1 MKFYIPKSMLGITSS
16 DLTDRDVVPFY
27 INPQDITISDSKIIS
42 SQQTKGG
49 FMTQYWGEELSKIRI
64 SGVTGSG
71 GIEAINILRDV
82 YRHEQVF
89 FSREL
94 VERKRKFQ
102 NLAEE
107 SLLNASTSVSA
118 ADVIAS
124 SDITGLTREIITAG
138 ESFSDLIENGGFTG
152 LFSVQAQDRDI
163 LTIAASPAAY
173 AMSIDLVFQGEK
185 FRGYF
190 SNFSMS
196 ERADSAGHFNYD
208 MDFVVLRRAGKRK
221 NFMPWHRRPTDINGS
236 PISASIPTD
245 GAREDELSVESTQT
259 SIIGDRFIS
268 STFLNTQEAEE
279 QDANNVGVN
288 RFDKLKR

>member
-27 INPQDITISDSKIIS
+27 INPQDVTISDSKIIS

-49 FMTQYWGEELSKIRI
+49 FMTQYWGEDFSKIRI
-64 SGVTGSG
+64 SGLTGSG

-89 FSREL
+89 FTREL
-94 VERKRKFQ
+94 IERKRKFQ

-107 SLLNASTSVSA
+107 SLLNASTSVSTS
-118 ADVIAS
+118 DVIAG
-124 SDITGLTREIITAG
+124 SDITGLTREIITVG

-152 LFSVQAQDRDI
+152 LFSAQAQDRDV

-190 SNFSMS
+190 SNFSVS
-196 ERADSAGHFNYD
+196 ERAENAGHFTYE
-208 MDFVVLRRAGKRK
+208 MDFTVLRRTGKRK
-221 NFMPWHRRPTDINGS
+221 NFMPWHRNPTDVNGN
-236 PISASIPTD
+236 PISASIPTE
-245 GAREDELSVESTQT
+245 GAREDELSAESTQT

-279 QDANNVGVN
+279 QDVNNVGVN
-288 RFDKLKR
+288 RFDKLRR